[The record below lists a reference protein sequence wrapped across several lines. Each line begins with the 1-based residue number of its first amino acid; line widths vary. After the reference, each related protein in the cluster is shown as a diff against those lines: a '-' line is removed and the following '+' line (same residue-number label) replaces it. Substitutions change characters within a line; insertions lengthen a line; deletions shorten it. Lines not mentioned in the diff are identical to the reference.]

1 MKGIILAGGS
11 GTRLYP
17 ITQSVSKQA
26 LPIYDKPMIYYPMS
40 VLMLAGIK
48 DILIIS
54 TPRDLPMFKELFG
67 NGNHLGLNIEYA
79 VQEQPNGLA
88 EAFIIGED
96 FIGDDKVALVLGDNI
111 FYGYGFS
118 ERLQNA
124 VEREEATIFGY
135 HVVDPQAFGVV
146 EFDKDFNVLSIEE
159 KPEVP
164 KSNYAVPGLY
174 FYDNDVV
181 EIAKNVEP
189 SERGELEIT
198 AVNNE
203 YLRRGKL
210 KVELFG
216 RGMAWL
222 DTGTHKGLLEASNYV
237 EAVQTRQGL
246 YIACLEEIAYRK
258 GYIDKEQLL
267 DLAKPLMKTEYGR
280 YLVKIADEDI
290 NDNQNIYEERLLKS
304 SVSTPAQYI
313 GRGF

>member
-1 MKGIILAGGS
+1 MMKGIILAGGS

-17 ITQSVSKQA
+17 ITKSTSKQS
-26 LPIYDKPMIYYPMS
+26 LPIYDKPKIYYPMS

-54 TPRDLPMFKELFG
+54 TPRDISVFEELFG
-67 NGNHLGLNIEYA
+67 NGSDLGLNIQYA
-79 VQEQPNGLA
+79 IQEHPNGLA
-88 EAFIIGED
+88 EAFIIGEE

-118 ERLQNA
+118 ERLKNA
-124 VEREEATIFGY
+124 VERDEATIFGY
-135 HVVDPQAFGVV
+135 HVSDPQAFGVV

-159 KPEVP
+159 KPKEP

-181 EIAKNVEP
+181 EIAKNVKP

-198 AVNNE
+198 SVNNE

-258 GYIDKEQLL
+258 GYINKEQLL
-267 DLAKPLMKTEYGR
+267 ELAKPLMKTEYGQ
-280 YLVKIADEDI
+280 YLVKVSME
-290 NDNQNIYEERLLKS
+290 NQNNET
-304 SVSTPAQYI
+304 VAMA
-313 GRGF
+313 

>member
-67 NGNHLGLNIEYA
+67 NGNHLGINIEYA

-159 KPEVP
+159 KPEQP

-181 EIAKNVEP
+181 EIAKSVEP

-267 DLAKPLMKTEYGR
+267 DLSKPLMKTEYGR

-290 NDNQNIYEERLLKS
+290 NDNQNIYEERLLKL
-304 SVSTPAQYI
+304 V
-313 GRGF
+313 